1 MHLPRREKRWE
12 TERVFLSE
20 PDDDQLRTLYA
31 VPTSSEERTRP
42 FVRVNFIAT
51 VDGRVTGR
59 DGGSSSINNP
69 ADKRVFDL
77 LRTLSDT
84 VLVGAGTIR
93 QEGYGRLEAGAD
105 GPAPDLVVISNSGA
119 MPASVLDSPTH
130 DEGVPRGEVILA
142 THAAAPQHHDV
153 LRLVSGADSVDL
165 SGLLEQLFERG
176 ARSVL
181 CEGGPHLLTSLLE
194 AQLVDQLAVTTA
206 PTLVG
211 TTGETLMTTAPLD
224 VDLTW
229 AGGAVI
235 GGTTFALWDVSTP
248 T

>member
-1 MHLPRREKRWE
+1 M
-12 TERVFLSE
+12 FLTE
-20 PDDDQLRTLYA
+20 PDDNSLRSLYA
-31 VPTSSEERTRP
+31 VPTPSEDRTRP

-59 DGGSSSINNP
+59 DGTSSSINNP

-77 LRTLSDT
+77 LRSLADT

-93 QEGYGRLEAGAD
+93 EEGYGRIAAGPH
-105 GPAPDLVVISNSGA
+105 GVAPDLVVVSNSGD
-119 MPASVLDSPTH
+119 MPGSVLASPTH
-130 DEGVPRGEVILA
+130 DGDVPRGEAILA
-142 THAAAPQHHDV
+142 THAAAPREQEV
-153 LRLVSGADSVDL
+153 TRLICGEDSVDVRM
-165 SGLLEQLFERG
+165 LLDRLFERG

-194 AQLVDQLAVTTA
+194 ADLVDQLAVTTA

-211 TTGETLMTTAPLD
+211 TSSEALMTTAPLA

-229 AGGAVI
+229 VGGAAV
-235 GGTTFALWDVSTP
+235 GGTTFALWDVRARS
-248 T
+248 